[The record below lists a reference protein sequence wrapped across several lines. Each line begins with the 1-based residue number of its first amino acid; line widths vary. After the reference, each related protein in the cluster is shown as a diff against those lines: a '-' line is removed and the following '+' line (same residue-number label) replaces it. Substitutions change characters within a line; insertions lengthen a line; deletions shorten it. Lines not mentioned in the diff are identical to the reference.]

1 MSGTVDSLLARCR
14 TAGLSLTADGD
25 KLHVDYERAPPHDLI
40 ADLRRHKAEVI
51 AALTA
56 RERVDGTSHP
66 PPIRSKLA
74 RLGIACCECGRP
86 ITGKVDTWWGGLPCH
101 RASAEAAFLS
111 EWPKV
116 VVVPE
121 MSEQ

>member
-1 MSGTVDSLLARCR
+1 MRCR
-14 TAGLSLTADGD
+14 LAGLSLTADGD
-25 KLHVDYERAPPHDLI
+25 KLHVDYEREPAPDLI
-40 ADLRRHKAEVI
+40 EDLRRHKAEVI

-56 RERVDGTSHP
+56 RERVDAPSHP
-66 PPIRSKLA
+66 PPIRSQPA

-101 RASAEAAFLS
+101 RACAEAAFVS
-111 EWPKV
+111 EWPKN

-121 MSEQ
+121 RTEQ